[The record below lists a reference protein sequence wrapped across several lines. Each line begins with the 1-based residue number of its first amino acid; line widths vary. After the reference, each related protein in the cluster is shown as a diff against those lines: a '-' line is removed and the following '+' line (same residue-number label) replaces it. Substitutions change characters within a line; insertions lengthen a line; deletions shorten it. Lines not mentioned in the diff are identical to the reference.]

1 MRFLAEWFN
10 LATSPIPWLYKGVKA
25 LSDGPIKA
33 MILSV
38 LSIAGFTVSAIIWNE
53 YLPIPWWA
61 MVLAI
66 LVLVYL
72 GLTAG
77 LAWER
82 SRGASVELGPVV
94 FDSSTNTFLLRITN
108 GKTPASIEV
117 QINNILDSCGNRF
130 LYSSIFL
137 VAQSSNPNVH
147 LREEEERHYTFC
159 KTAKTPQG
167 NPSLM
172 VADPNGVNPLVV
184 SDDVSIHEQR
194 EVKFN
199 FILRIGESTSVV
211 NSNLIS

>member
-94 FDSSTNTFLLRITN
+94 FDSSTIIARDDATNDKPPSHSEARLGLFRCSSRRKYVSHLLDCVHPVSCHQLLGT
-108 GKTPASIEV
+108 GPA
-117 QINNILDSCGNRF
+117 N
-130 LYSSIFL
+130 
-137 VAQSSNPNVH
+137 H
-147 LREEEERHYTFC
+147 L
-159 KTAKTPQG
+159 
-167 NPSLM
+167 
-172 VADPNGVNPLVV
+172 ADRMGVGT
-184 SDDVSIHEQR
+184 E
-194 EVKFN
+194 
-199 FILRIGESTSVV
+199 
-211 NSNLIS
+211 